1 MVEDFVIIEDK
12 LKETT
17 KLSRNQS
24 EAFKCMNFTVK
35 SNNKKSADNTA
46 KLIKGSSISIKGDKT
61 QIYKVFD
68 SDNGKEIKGIKK
80 FE

>member
-12 LKETT
+12 LNETT

-35 SNNKKSADNTA
+35 SNDKYFDDKILKKGT
-46 KLIKGSSISIKGDKT
+46 SISIKGDKT

>member
-12 LKETT
+12 LNETT

-24 EAFKCMNFTVK
+24 EAFKCTDFTVRSNDKK
-35 SNNKKSADNTA
+35 SNGKT
-46 KLIKGSSISIKGDKT
+46 LMKGSSISIKGDKT